1 MSWLLLVYFV
11 FDIHVVNLHSIY
23 SGYLSG
29 HSNST
34 EISHKEK
41 HPKLGGGS
49 FCSQTTPQLFLHTA
63 PLYLVT
69 NTFLHF
75 AHIVFGQ
82 LKIEKKMKR
91 MYKFF

>member
-11 FDIHVVNLHSIY
+11 FYIHVVNLQGIN
-23 SGYLSG
+23 SGYLGG

-49 FCSQTTPQLFLHTA
+49 FCSQTTPQPFLHSA
-63 PLYLVT
+63 PVYLVT

-75 AHIVFGQ
+75 ARIVFGQ
-82 LKIEKKMKR
+82 LKIEKK
-91 MYKFF
+91 